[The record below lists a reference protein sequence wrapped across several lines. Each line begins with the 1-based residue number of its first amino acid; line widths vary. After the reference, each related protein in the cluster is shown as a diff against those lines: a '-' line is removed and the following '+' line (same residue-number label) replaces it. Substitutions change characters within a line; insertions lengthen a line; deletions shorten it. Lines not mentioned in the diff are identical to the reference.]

1 MADIQAAFQYVDA
14 NFDRFVADLQALC
27 AQPSIAAQGVG
38 IAETAELVA
47 ARLRSVGASV
57 QIVPTAGSPVVMGV
71 LPGESDR
78 AMLFYNHYDVQP
90 PEPLDKW
97 ISPPFS
103 PTIRNGHLYAR
114 GAVDNKG
121 HFLSRLHAV
130 EALLKTRGSLPCTVK
145 FLVDGEE
152 EVGSPNFAAFAEAHK
167 PLWQADACI
176 WETGY
181 IAEDGTP
188 MARFG
193 YKGNLYVQLS
203 AAGANTDLHS
213 RQAPIMPHPAWD
225 LVHALATLRTRE
237 GRVRIPGFYDGIQPP
252 SAAEEAALVALPMD
266 AAKLLGR
273 LGLSQ
278 FPGGMTER
286 EAVRALYTEP
296 TCTIC
301 GLLSGY
307 TGPGKKTVLPCE
319 ASVKIDFRLVV
330 GQDPADIFE
339 KFKAHLQA
347 EGFGHLELRCL
358 GKAYAY
364 KTSLDSPLV
373 ALLREVAPLVYDKPL
388 AIEPTAAGTSPMY
401 VLGRLHTM
409 PMSSIGVGWPGANVH
424 APNESLRLE
433 DYRRGIKYMAAMLDR
448 FATCAL

>member
-1 MADIQAAFQYVDA
+1 MTDIRTVFQYVDA
-14 NFDRFVADLQALC
+14 NFDRFVADLSALC

-47 ARLRSVGASV
+47 ARLRSVGGSV
-57 QIVPTAGSPVVMGV
+57 QIIPTAGSPVVVGMI
-71 LPGESDR
+71 PGESTR
-78 AMLFYNHYDVQP
+78 TMLFYNHYDVQP
-90 PEPLDKW
+90 PEPLEKW
-97 ISPPFS
+97 ISPPFA
-103 PTIRNGHLYAR
+103 PTVRDGHLYAR

-121 HFLSRLHAV
+121 HFCSRLHAV
-130 EALLKTRGSLPCTVK
+130 EALLKTRGRLPCTVK

-152 EVGSPNFAAFAEAHK
+152 EIGSPNFAAFAEAHK
-167 PLWQADACI
+167 SLWQADACI

-203 AAGANTDLHS
+203 ATGANTDLHS

-225 LVHALATLRTRE
+225 LVHALAAIRTPE

-252 SAAEEAALVALPMD
+252 SAAEEAALATLPMD
-266 AAKLLGR
+266 GAKLLGR
-273 LGLSQ
+273 LGLAQ
-278 FPGGMTER
+278 FPRGMTER

-319 ASVKIDFRLVV
+319 ASVKIDFRMVV
-330 GQDPADIFE
+330 GQDPAAIFE
-339 KFKAHLQA
+339 KLKAHLVA
-347 EGFGHLELRCL
+347 EGFGHLTLRCL
-358 GKAYAY
+358 GKSYAY
-364 KTSLDSPLV
+364 KTPLDSPFV
-373 ALLREVAPLVYDKPL
+373 AMLREVAPLVYDKPL
-388 AIEPTAAGTSPMY
+388 AIEPTAAGSSPMY
-401 VLGRLHTM
+401 VLGRLHPM
-409 PMSSIGVGWPGANVH
+409 SMSSIGVGWPGGNVH
-424 APNESLRLE
+424 APNENLRLE
-433 DYRRGIKYMAAMLDR
+433 DYRRGIKYMVAMLDR